1 MNQNDPSIKINIRT
15 GTSNRAPIIEDENK
29 ISHSYSELSSY
40 IPDSYLE
47 LSSNRNNRIISD
59 RIIPDRIIYEFYS
72 MPLDNNYDTLYDMI
86 VNSSLRDTE
95 LNRNENIELDINSRH
110 SKITDINSD
119 CSICQKKFQLSER
132 LSTLEC
138 SHVFH
143 NSCIM
148 EWGKY
153 NQICP
158 LCRKNI
164 PVKDS

>member
-15 GTSNRAPIIEDENK
+15 GTSNRAPIIQASDFENK
-29 ISHSYSELSSY
+29 T
-40 IPDSYLE
+40 
-47 LSSNRNNRIISD
+47 NRIIPD

-72 MPLDNNYDTLYDMI
+72 MPLDSRLLDNFIYDSNIYDMI
-86 VNSSLRDTE
+86 VNASLRDTE
-95 LNRNENIELDINSRH
+95 LNRNENVELDINSRH
-110 SKITDINSD
+110 SKISDINSE
-119 CSICQKKFQLSER
+119 CSICQKKYQLSER

-153 NQICP
+153 NQVCP